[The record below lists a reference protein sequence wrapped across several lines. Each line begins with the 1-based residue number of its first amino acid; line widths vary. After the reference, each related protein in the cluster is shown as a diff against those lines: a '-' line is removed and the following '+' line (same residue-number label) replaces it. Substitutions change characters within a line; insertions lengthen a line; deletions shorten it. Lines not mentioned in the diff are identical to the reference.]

1 MAARTCHYECM
12 LLLEKAESCAGSW
25 LLRSTSSVSPA
36 AQRTDCLNLALRL
49 ILSYVQ
55 MVDEKLRD
63 GFSLG
68 QAFGQSQLQF
78 WSSQSFHMTS
88 CRLLYV
94 SPEGQGKDYYF
105 SLSFIVSECHCN
117 THFDHRHQRKSLLPK
132 PFFSFCF
139 SNLWKIPEKIF
150 FPGMFS
156 QMENKWKTH
165 KPFLHQFSSHK
176 HSRQNNLDQTHRKL
190 ISTRKNK
197 SSLTPQGFCTSSSS
211 DQMKERSRAANHH
224 RFTVYV

>member
-1 MAARTCHYECM
+1 
-12 LLLEKAESCAGSW
+12 
-25 LLRSTSSVSPA
+25 
-36 AQRTDCLNLALRL
+36 
-49 ILSYVQ
+49 

-88 CRLLYV
+88 CRLLYL

-105 SLSFIVSECHCN
+105 ILILIVCECYFN
-117 THFDHRHQRKSLLPK
+117 IHFDHSHQRKSLLPK
-132 PFFSFCF
+132 PFFFF
-139 SNLWKIPEKIF
+139 LFHKFVKIF
-150 FPGMFS
+150 PGIFS
-156 QMENKWKTH
+156 QTENKWKTH

-190 ISTRKNK
+190 ISRRKNK
-197 SSLTPQGFCTSSSS
+197 SSLTPQGFCTSSS
-211 DQMKERSRAANHH
+211 DQMKERSRAADHH